1 MYKFAAA
8 TTDESVAFG
17 AARPGYTDHQVQ
29 QWLEFMQKKGIQY
42 VCCLLDAKQL
52 GRYSDLLRYY
62 REAFGIDRVCW
73 APIEDFELVDTT
85 VLQKQILPFLAQ
97 ADQQKSKFVVHCSGG
112 VGRTGQILAAW
123 LVAQRGFSPQ
133 AAISAV
139 QKTGRNPYEAIIA
152 APLRGRNPWRV
163 AAELRQLLAECSRSH
178 GE

>member
-1 MYKFAAA
+1 MYKLAAA
-8 TTDESVAFG
+8 TTDESIAFG
-17 AARPGYTDHQVQ
+17 AARPKYHDHQVQ
-29 QWLEFMQKKGIQY
+29 QWLEFIQKKDIQH
-42 VCCLLDAKQL
+42 VCCLLDSQQL
-52 GRYSDLLRYY
+52 GRYSDLLRCY
-62 REAFGIDRVCW
+62 RAAFGIDRVCW
-73 APIEDFELVDTT
+73 APIEDFELVDIT
-85 VLQKQILPFLAQ
+85 VLKEQILPFLAQ
-97 ADQQKSKFVVHCSGG
+97 ADRQKSKFVVHCSGG